1 MNASVIEVLQQAS
14 SQDPNVFK
22 PAEQM
27 LSEWETQRGFYT
39 TLYNVFSNYSL
50 SVNVRWMAVL
60 CFKNGVDKY
69 WRKTAPNGI
78 AEDEKEFL
86 RKSLLSTFEE
96 PVNQLATHMAVVI
109 GKIARLDCPREWDSL
124 IPTLIDAIGS
134 QNSIAQHRA
143 LLILHHVV
151 KTLASKRLAADKQ
164 LFEQLTTNMFN
175 FILNLWNTF
184 TESFL
189 ILLSQGADEP
199 QVLEALEK
207 ALLLLRIL
215 RNLLVNGFPNLSKS
229 EDAIMFLKVTF
240 SRAKAALECRK
251 TMMCREMQITS
262 CEKFIIQLT
271 KVMLGTLERHPSC
284 YVELIPSSL
293 EFSVFYCFTEAGQPF
308 VFEKFVIQCLNI
320 MKDILIKPDY
330 MVERPLGIII
340 SKDSDGPKDRLAY
353 RGEQLKEEFFTPE
366 ILKEIS
372 SWLVTRY
379 FLLTQSDL
387 ELWNTDPEN
396 YAVDDSRDSWKYS
409 LRPCVESLFLSF
421 FPQFRKQLVSIL
433 VELMQRYHQ
442 PVDPND
448 FHGMLLKDA
457 VYHAIGLAASDL
469 YDDVDFNTWFSTTL
483 KQEMKVSNSNYR
495 IVKRRV
501 CWLIGKWIG
510 VNFSGNLRPE
520 LYKMIMEA
528 LGPEVDLVV
537 RIEASDTLKRALDDW
552 QFDRADFAPYLET
565 SFNLLF
571 NLLREA
577 TECDTKMQVLY
588 VISFMIERIG
598 EHIKPYL
605 AAFTNYLPSLW
616 QISEDHNM
624 LRCAIIST
632 LVHYE
637 KALGPESAILE
648 PVIVGMIALSCD
660 MNQDAHV
667 YLLEDGLQLWLALLE
682 NTPAITTGVID
693 LLRNMPALLDAGLD
707 QVTLKPAV
715 YVIQDYVVLSPETFL
730 GDIGASIIEGIKGIM
745 GDLREQDLRMIFDML
760 EKILKVL
767 PEEGPHI
774 IKPLLPRTFNIIYV
788 SEESTNP
795 RTLNNAL
802 KIFARV
808 LLNSREVFSQV
819 VSELTSE
826 TGGNATSETVLG
838 RLIEVCAIDHRGL
851 NEDVKLIGLA
861 LCSLLD
867 INSPAVVFQQFSKI
881 IAYLTDGLNDIM
893 ANEDDSKPE
902 VDTLVYDNCSPGEDC
917 YREDTPEGSVKNEL
931 RKIKMND
938 IVHTVC
944 LRQTLENQMIALRK
958 VMSQN
963 QFDQMIA
970 SLKPDI
976 NQQLREYIAF

>member
-1 MNASVIEVLQQAS
+1 MNAAVIEVLQQAS
-14 SQDPNVFK
+14 SQDQNVFK

-39 TLYNVFSNYSL
+39 ALYNVFSNYSL

-60 CFKNGVDKY
+60 CFKNGVDRY
-69 WRKTAPNGI
+69 WRKNAPNAI

-86 RKSLLSTFEE
+86 RRSLLSSFEE
-96 PVNQLATHMAVVI
+96 PVNQLATHLAVVI

-124 IPTLIDAIGS
+124 IPTLIDVIGS

-151 KTLASKRLAADKQ
+151 KTLASKRLPADKQ
-164 LFEQLTTNMFN
+164 LFDQLTTNMFN

-189 ILLSQGADEP
+189 ILVSQGADES
-199 QVLEALEK
+199 QILEALEK

-229 EDAIMFLKVTF
+229 EDAMMFLKVTF

-251 TMMCREMQITS
+251 TMMCREMQVTS

-271 KVMLGTLERHPSC
+271 KVMLGALERHPTC
-284 YVELIPSSL
+284 YVELIPVSL

-308 VFEKFVIQCLNI
+308 VFEKFVIQCLNM

-330 MVERPLGIII
+330 MIQRLRGIIQY
-340 SKDSDGPKDRLAY
+340 KDRDGPKDRLAF

-379 FLLTQSDL
+379 FLLTPSDL
-387 ELWNTDPEN
+387 ELWTTDPEN

-409 LRPCVESLFLSF
+409 LRPCVETLFLSF
-421 FPQFRKQLVSIL
+421 FPQFRKHLVSIL

-469 YDDVDFNTWFSTTL
+469 YDDVDFDTWFSTTL
-483 KQEMKVSNSNYR
+483 KQEMKVTNSNYR

-510 VNFSGNLRPE
+510 VKFSGDLRPE
-520 LYKMIMEA
+520 FYKMMTEA
-528 LGPEVDLVV
+528 LGPEEDLVV

-552 QFDRADFAPYLET
+552 QFDRADFGPYLET
-565 SFNLLF
+565 SFTLLF

-598 EHIKPYL
+598 EHIKPHL

-637 KALGPESAILE
+637 KALGPESVILE

-682 NTPAITTGVID
+682 NTPAVTPGIID
-693 LLRNMPALLDAGLD
+693 LLRNMPALLDGELD

-730 GDIGASIIEGIKGIM
+730 GEIGASIVEGIKGIM
-745 GDLREQDLRMIFDML
+745 GDLREEDLRLIFNLL

-774 IKPLLPRTFNIIYV
+774 IRPLLPRTFNIIYV
-788 SEESTNP
+788 MEEYKNP
-795 RTLNNAL
+795 RILDNSL

-819 VSELTSE
+819 VSEVASE
-826 TGGNATSETVLG
+826 LGGNATSETVLG
-838 RLIEVCAIDHRGL
+838 GLIEVCLTDRL
-851 NEDVKLIGLA
+851 RLYEDVKLVGLA
-861 LCSLLD
+861 LCSLLNM
-867 INSPAVVFQQFSKI
+867 NSPVVVFQHFPRI
-881 IAYLTDGLNDIM
+881 IGFLTDGLNDIM
-893 ANEDDSKPE
+893 GNEDDPKPE
-902 VDTLVYDNCSPGEDC
+902 VDSLVYVNRSPSEDS
-917 YREDTPEGSVKNEL
+917 YEDEREGGRVRKEL
-931 RKIKMND
+931 HKMKMED

-944 LRQTLENQMIALRK
+944 LRQTLENQLIALRRE
-958 VMSQN
+958 MSQH

-970 SLKPDI
+970 SLEPDI
-976 NQQLREYIAF
+976 DQQLREYITL